1 MRKIYLLCS
10 VFAVCLTMLTY
21 TETEAKAAKIVLGYT
36 TGEAASYQSLT
47 AYHHYINAAA
57 LDTYAFNQKGDIIGD
72 TPKNN
77 YRLQRRNASRR
88 GRSFQTTTNPFTI
101 LTGIWHQRSCPTKRR
116 GSTLQNSLLRLR
128 RSSRLPELILIL
140 KL

>member
-10 VFAVCLTMLTY
+10 VFAVCLAMLTY

-72 TPKNN
+72 TPKKQ
-77 YRLQRRNASRR
+77 L
-88 GRSFQTTTNPFTI
+88 SFAKKKRIKTWAVISILFTI
-101 LTGIWHQRSCPTKRR
+101 STGIWHQQSCPAKRR
-116 GSTLQNSLLRLR
+116 GSTLQNSLLRLQ
-128 RSSRLPELILIL
+128 RSSRLPESILIL